1 MIADTF
7 KQQLDQHLAQQE
19 DREMQRNSLVA
30 KAIRKSLLDNIEAIE
45 ALEESQRSLKY
56 LEDLLA

>member
-19 DREMQRNSLVA
+19 DCEMQRNSLVA